1 MPIVLVQVPGYPDNL
16 SGLDRLQLR
25 VLWVS
30 WTQGFREWPG
40 PAGSCGAC
48 EWDSCSIAP
57 PVWVPHTCS
66 LLIGE
71 RSGPQ
76 RLYIRMA
83 LFFFLIRIT
92 KYSNSR
98 CSYWPLVKSNF
109 QNITDSRNV
118 FDVKWFCISIIYT
131 PLLLKRFE
139 ISNLV
144 MKGVEYL
151 SSLRDDPLLNRVLRP
166 SHHYCSQNN
175 PFIPRFEARVP
186 CEW

>member
-1 MPIVLVQVPGYPDNL
+1 MFCGYPEHRVSE
-16 SGLDRLQLR
+16 SGQVLR
-25 VLWVS
+25 
-30 WTQGFREWPG
+30 G
-40 PAGSCGAC
+40 PAGPVNEVPVVSLPRCGFL
-48 EWDSCSIAP
+48 I
-57 PVWVPHTCS
+57 PVHF
-66 LLIGE
+66 L
-71 RSGPQ
+71 SGSV
-76 RLYIRMA
+76 RARKGYIFVWHC
-83 LFFFLIRIT
+83 FFFLIRIT

-118 FDVKWFCISIIYT
+118 SDVKWFCISIIYT

-186 CEW
+186 CE